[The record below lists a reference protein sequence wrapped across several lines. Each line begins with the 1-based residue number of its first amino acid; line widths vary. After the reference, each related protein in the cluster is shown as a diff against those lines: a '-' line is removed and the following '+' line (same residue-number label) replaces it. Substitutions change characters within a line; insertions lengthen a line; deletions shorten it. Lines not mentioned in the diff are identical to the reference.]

1 MKLIFLSL
9 LLVATPVG
17 AEDTFFDVQ
26 PYEGNTS
33 PVKSIVN
40 SSPIQSPSSLGQ
52 PPDPCPKAHLQA
64 ETITIPARHQQKG
77 FRFIYEFATNRTA
90 APGTSATDCASILS
104 PVQAQADGILKSLV
118 DNSSINSME
127 YYQFIVK
134 SRTSGWSDLQKL
146 CFTSTHAENFSN
158 YYTENMP
165 RDGIGNR
172 IGSDELINNYRA
184 GENGASDASTGVCI
198 QIHKAAADVAK
209 SMGIKCGT
217 TIVQQDAPDNNAGGI
232 AIRDV
237 NTRFMH
243 AVNICKNP
251 SSGKYFI
258 INYGR
263 IHEIDANSY
272 QEAIDQASLV
282 TGSGNFAGNQMTC
295 ISETGYNIANCNH
308 AYLPRDTRWI
318 LATIDT
324 AVASL
329 REGNYIRSNNRG
341 DLSASFSLS
350 SSSSTR
356 ELDDGFIREEDVTH
370 GAILTGSMYKGQR
383 NMFLSTGYGRITDE
397 KYTREGER
405 TPTSITHSH
414 MYAGAYLYDTPMYL
428 PYDNPVEN
436 THNHSGLIFRSKSDY
451 ERFFTERLSLRMD
464 IEHAIGIGMATAYRP
479 GAVFDLGYTNL
490 GKAELNYKTSGG
502 DFSLGQTGSLLTGN
516 QNNLPTLYLGQSTLG
531 HHISYR
537 NPRGDLSI
545 QNTARY
551 HLMYGDT
558 TSAIDNNTEIQV
570 RPMENISIRGSYHIG
585 WTGDSE
591 DLFYDAGIWQEGR
604 VNIGYV
610 SDDGEI
616 EITGYVEGS
625 TGQMPAQFGEGLTI
639 EDNPLPERTI
649 PGFGGGIQLKIS
661 PQEDDI

>member
-1 MKLIFLSL
+1 MKLLILSL
-9 LLVATPVG
+9 ILKTIQVMADDEGPPVL
-17 AEDTFFDVQ
+17 
-26 PYEGNTS
+26 
-33 PVKSIVN
+33 KSIVDSN
-40 SSPIQSPSSLGQ
+40 LIRSPSSLGQ
-52 PPDPCPKAHLQA
+52 PLDPCPEAHLEEESIA
-64 ETITIPARHQQKG
+64 VPPRVRQKG
-77 FRFIYEFATNRTA
+77 FRFIYEFATNRTE
-90 APGTSATDCASILS
+90 APGTSAIDCPSILS
-104 PVQAQADGILKSLV
+104 PVQAQADGIIKSMV
-118 DNSSINSME
+118 DSPEIDTMA
-127 YYQFIVK
+127 YYQSVVK
-134 SRTSGWSDLQKL
+134 SRTKGWSDLQKL
-146 CFTSTHAENFSN
+146 CFTSTHANNFSD
-158 YYTENMP
+158 YYAENMP

-172 IGSDELINNYRA
+172 IGSDEVINNYRA
-184 GENGASDASTGVCI
+184 GENGAADASTGVCI
-198 QIHKAAADVAK
+198 QIHKAAADIAS
-209 SMGIKCGT
+209 SMGIRCGT
-217 TIVQQDAPDNNAGGI
+217 TVVQQDAPDNDAGGI
-232 AIRDV
+232 RLRDV

-258 INYGR
+258 INYDR
-263 IHEIDANSY
+263 IHEIDARTY
-272 QEAIDQASLV
+272 QEAIDQAGLV

-295 ISETGYNIANCNH
+295 ISDTGYNIANCNH
-308 AYLPRDTRWI
+308 AYLPRDSRWI

-329 REGNYIRSNNRG
+329 REGNFIRSNNRG

-356 ELDDGFIREEDVTH
+356 ESKDGFIRDEDVTH

-397 KYTREGER
+397 RYTREGER
-405 TPTSITHSH
+405 TPTSITQSH

-428 PYDNPVEN
+428 PYDDPVEN
-436 THNHSGLIFRSKSDY
+436 THNHAGLIFRSKSDY

-464 IEHAIGIGMATAYRP
+464 IEHVIGIGMATAYRP

-490 GKAELNYKTSGG
+490 GKAEINYKTSMG

-516 QNNLPTLYLGQSTLG
+516 QNNLPIPYLGQSTLG

-537 NPRGDLSI
+537 NPNEDLSI
-545 QNTARY
+545 RSTSRY

-558 TSAIDNNTEIQV
+558 TSALDNNTEFQM
-570 RPMENISIRGSYHIG
+570 RLMENISIRGSYHIG
-585 WTGDSE
+585 WTGESD

-625 TGQMPAQFGEGLTI
+625 TGQMPAQFGEGLKI

-661 PQEDDI
+661 TQEDDI